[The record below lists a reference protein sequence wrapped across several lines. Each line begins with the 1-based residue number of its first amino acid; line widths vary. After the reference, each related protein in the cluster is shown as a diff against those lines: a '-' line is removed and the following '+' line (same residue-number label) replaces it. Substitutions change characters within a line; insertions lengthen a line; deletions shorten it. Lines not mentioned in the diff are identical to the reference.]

1 TLKMDGVPLE
11 AALQEIARQAQLR
24 LTYSRESLPERRV
37 SAHAE
42 QIRASEAFT
51 LVLEGT
57 GLEAVPMASGRVTIV
72 RRGPAAPAAVDAARA
87 PRPAA
92 VEEPLPAAPAARVD
106 VHLSVQAPRYAPAEV
121 LAGTIHGRVT
131 EAGSGRGLGGAQVAI
146 AGSQRS
152 AVTNAGGDYTLGA
165 VPAGRHLLRVSVLGH
180 QPGERAVEVVDGQV
194 AEASFSLSTAAVQLD
209 RLVVTG
215 TAGATS
221 RRTVGN
227 AVSTIDAAEI
237 TDRVVNQ
244 NVSELLQAKA
254 PGVSVLQSSGSPG
267 AAGNIRIRGVG
278 SLSGSSEPVVYVD
291 GVRYQS
297 NAGGA
302 FRNNWQSPA
311 QGQLAG
317 GGQTASAL
325 DAINPQDI
333 ESIEVIK
340 GPAAA
345 TLYGADAANGVI
357 QIITR
362 KGRPG
367 SQPLRWDAK
376 VQLGSTSWGLDRR
389 ASLTTCDA
397 ARIGDAAEWPGC
409 AGKPQGTVLRETF
422 LDDAVQSG
430 GLRNLSTSVSGGG
443 QGYSFY
449 GAVDH
454 NREEGVFPN
463 SLDQRTGTRANFAFY
478 PSQAVDF
485 NVNVGYSRIRTAF
498 PSTDNG
504 PNVLEAAWTYQPG
517 RAPQRGQTYG
527 FAGGTPEQFARYDNQ
542 LRADRVTIGSTFNV
556 RPWAWFRNR
565 LTVGA
570 DINSQQAN
578 RYIAPGGVFSPT
590 TGQMTQGAPRNNLYT
605 FDWVGTAESGL
616 PFTSLSSDLSVG
628 VQYTSREFRNTVAQG
643 TGFSTDLVNNIG
655 SATDRF
661 SWDEYLAVKSLGFF
675 AQEQVGWRERLY
687 LTGAL
692 RVDNS
697 SIFGDNIDQL
707 YYPKLSLAWTVSE
720 EPFFHR
726 FHWLD
731 NLKVRAAWGEAGN
744 APDPFAKV
752 TTYALVQHVDP
763 ATGNV
768 VSGVRLLTMGNP
780 DVKPE
785 RGSELE
791 AGFDA
796 ALLHNRLGVELTFY
810 DKTTHDALVSVPLPP
825 SEAGI
830 AGGSQFRNL
839 GEINNRG
846 VELSITG
853 TPVETRVLTWESR
866 LNLATN
872 RNQLVDFGFDTGPI
886 LLGVTTLNQRHAEG
900 FPLAGYWVHDPVFD
914 PAQNKYVPSEARYLG
929 PSMPTREASL
939 STNLTLLRNLQL
951 FTLFDYKGGNYLLN
965 MTDWRRCRAELC
977 EQVNAAGVSAERRA
991 MLEADLSANDAL
1003 YTQRADFIKFRD
1015 VSLTWTLP
1023 QRASR
1028 RFGADRASISL
1039 AAHNLGFV
1047 WKPYYT
1053 GLDPEV
1059 TFNGI
1064 NQPGED
1070 GQAFGWT
1077 RMDYWTVPMT
1087 RRLTAAINLSF

>member
-1 TLKMDGVPLE
+1 
-11 AALQEIARQAQLR
+11 
-24 LTYSRESLPERRV
+24 
-37 SAHAE
+37 
-42 QIRASEAFT
+42 
-51 LVLEGT
+51 
-57 GLEAVPMASGRVTIV
+57 
-72 RRGPAAPAAVDAARA
+72 
-87 PRPAA
+87 
-92 VEEPLPAAPAARVD
+92 
-106 VHLSVQAPRYAPAEV
+106 
-121 LAGTIHGRVT
+121 
-131 EAGSGRGLGGAQVAI
+131 
-146 AGSQRS
+146 
-152 AVTNAGGDYTLGA
+152 
-165 VPAGRHLLRVSVLGH
+165 
-180 QPGERAVEVVDGQV
+180 
-194 AEASFSLSTAAVQLD
+194 
-209 RLVVTG
+209 
-215 TAGATS
+215 
-221 RRTVGN
+221 
-227 AVSTIDAAEI
+227 
-237 TDRVVNQ
+237 
-244 NVSELLQAKA
+244 
-254 PGVSVLQSSGSPG
+254 
-267 AAGNIRIRGVG
+267 
-278 SLSGSSEPVVYVD
+278 
-291 GVRYQS
+291 
-297 NAGGA
+297 
-302 FRNNWQSPA
+302 
-311 QGQLAG
+311 
-317 GGQTASAL
+317 
-325 DAINPQDI
+325 
-333 ESIEVIK
+333 
-340 GPAAA
+340 
-345 TLYGADAANGVI
+345 
-357 QIITR
+357 
-362 KGRPG
+362 
-367 SQPLRWDAK
+367 
-376 VQLGSTSWGLDRR
+376 
-389 ASLTTCDA
+389 
-397 ARIGDAAEWPGC
+397 
-409 AGKPQGTVLRETF
+409 VLRETF

-430 GLRNLSTSVSGGG
+430 GLRNLSTAVSGGG

-463 SLDQRTGTRANFAFY
+463 SLDQRTGARANFAFY

-485 NVNVGYSRIRTAF
+485 NVNLGYSRIRTAF

-542 LRADRVTIGSTFNV
+542 LRADRVTLGGTFNV
-556 RPWAWFRNR
+556 RPYAWLRNR

-570 DINSQQAN
+570 DINAQQAN

-605 FDWVGTAESGL
+605 FDWVGTAEGKL

-628 VQYTSREFRNTVAQG
+628 VQYTAKEYRNTVAQG

-692 RVDNS
+692 QVDNS

-720 EPFFHR
+720 EPFFQR
-726 FHWLD
+726 VGWVES
-731 NLKVRAAWGEAGN
+731 LKVRAAWGQAGN

-768 VSGVRLLTMGNP
+768 VSGVGLLTQGNP

-796 ALLHNRLGVELTFY
+796 ALLGNRLGVELTFY

-830 AGGSQFRNL
+830 AGGTQFRNL

-853 TPVETRVLTWESR
+853 TPVATRVLTWESR

-872 RNQLVDFGFDTGPI
+872 RNRLVEFGYDTGPI

-900 FPLAGYWVHDPVFD
+900 FPLAGYWVHDPVWD
-914 PAQNKYVPSEARYLG
+914 AAQNRYVPGEARYLG
-929 PSMPTREASL
+929 PSLPTREASL
-939 STNLTLLRNLQL
+939 STNLTILRNLQL

-977 EQVNAAGVSAERRA
+977 EEVNAAGATPERRA
-991 MLEADLSANDAL
+991 MLTAELSANDAL

-1015 VSLTWTLP
+1015 VSLTYTLP

-1028 RFGADRASISL
+1028 RFGADRASVSV
-1039 AAHNLGFV
+1039 AAHNLGFL

-1087 RRLTAAINLSF
+1087 RRLTAAVSLSF